1 MSNYPPGAANDPN
14 APYNE
19 PLTKYAKIRA
29 EVTVDIGTMV
39 DVFVEVDEDGYKH
52 HYAGMTHNVTQKIE
66 IARNVKEEKL
76 SNEMMCKTLIHE
88 LVHVI
93 CNTGAYFN
101 YSNDESFVEFMT
113 RGILSLLKQ
122 DLICK

>member
-39 DVFVEVDEDGYKH
+39 DVFVEVDEDGYPDMEDLRE
-52 HYAGMTHNVTQKIE
+52 AVIE
-66 IARNVKEEKL
+66 ILCNKFINNNGDVL
-76 SNEMMCKTLIHE
+76 SDIH
-88 LVHVI
+88 I
-93 CNTGAYFN
+93 WDWRF
-101 YSNDESFVEFMT
+101 
-113 RGILSLLKQ
+113 Q
-122 DLICK
+122 

>member
-39 DVFVEVDEDGYKH
+39 DVFVEVDEDGYPDMEDLRE
-52 HYAGMTHNVTQKIE
+52 AVIE
-66 IARNVKEEKL
+66 VLCNKFINNSGDVL
-76 SNEMMCKTLIHE
+76 SDIH
-88 LVHVI
+88 I
-93 CNTGAYFN
+93 WDWRF
-101 YSNDESFVEFMT
+101 
-113 RGILSLLKQ
+113 Q
-122 DLICK
+122 

>member
-39 DVFVEVDEDGYKH
+39 DVFVEVDEDGYPDMEDLRN
-52 HYAGMTHNVTQKIE
+52 AIIE
-66 IARNVKEEKL
+66 VLCDKFINNSGDVL
-76 SNEMMCKTLIHE
+76 SDIH
-88 LVHVI
+88 I
-93 CNTGAYFN
+93 WDWRF
-101 YSNDESFVEFMT
+101 
-113 RGILSLLKQ
+113 Q
-122 DLICK
+122 

>member
-39 DVFVEVDEDGYKH
+39 DVFVEVDEDGYPDMEDLRN
-52 HYAGMTHNVTQKIE
+52 AVIE
-66 IARNVKEEKL
+66 VLGNKFINNSGDVL
-76 SNEMMCKTLIHE
+76 SDIH
-88 LVHVI
+88 I
-93 CNTGAYFN
+93 WDWRF
-101 YSNDESFVEFMT
+101 
-113 RGILSLLKQ
+113 Q
-122 DLICK
+122 